1 MSHNLLFRHHA
12 GRMPGPARWY
22 LAVMVMLSLMLM
34 AAHFT
39 VQAYAQKVMQRTV
52 NAWLAPMAGQAA
64 QVRYRLLRGALTI
77 DDMRIGQGQRT
88 IHVSHIYLHASTN
101 AMLSKAVRM
110 TRVRLDGMNLSLP
123 RADLI
128 RWLQSTSSNV
138 MTEWLSVMN
147 HVDKLILVNGR
158 VRFTDE
164 KNPWQVRN
172 ISGHMAVDGFDLN
185 GNSSGGLIRLHGER
199 DHHSFNSITSWK
211 HMATARM
218 AHIMGLKVNSHGSN
232 SGLLNWHVD
241 WPHRR
246 FGFDGDVQLVDQP
259 GHGDMHIQGET
270 GPNGT
275 KVQVRC
281 SSISLAGLGEIL
293 PVVNGRIAQAGMWSG
308 NVRIGRQEKKEPW
321 VATMSGEVHGLNL
334 ASGDLPAWTIERMT
348 LNNAV
353 AQWPAHQ
360 LNVEQVQIYNM
371 DMALRSQLQSPGPA
385 RSPASPWHFQVVNLT
400 FENVRPAIGIH
411 GRAHRLIL
419 PSLKGSGHMEA
430 NGYTEL
436 DAVSEGEV
444 LWHIAGKGHLDGLFN
459 ADIKAENVPV
469 VQLRPLLPDF
479 SLPGSSGALQLSGNS
494 QFQVSLQTSH
504 DKLILKGQLTLAD
517 LMLSQ
522 GGDSFLAG
530 AIHIDIQ
537 QTGMLEIQRLTSIR
551 IDQWRYQVALRPI
564 PRTTE
569 LEAARETENQHK
581 KFSWQ
586 VDEIAAENG
595 IISVGSE
602 DAVWA
607 DHASFSLKNL
617 RAGTWSP
624 LVFNASVGGGNLHM
638 RGRIDLFSADTRI
651 KLNARLRDTLPFF
664 LNNWLTVSGSPSLI
678 RGRLDGSFHI
688 KPARGKSTY
697 TGGLNL
703 VLHQGQF
710 EHGTFP
716 QDPMLPL
723 TGYNIQALSERFG
736 RRGLLK
742 IDIPFKGDWR
752 AQPFSIEHLGFAALQ
767 AIKRQASSAKKIQG
781 NAQPASKTVSHVRL
795 QHGRAFSHNEHVRLW
810 QVVKA
815 LRKQPRLIVELL
827 PQLGNTP
834 LDKSLISRTRH
845 TQAMIE
851 HYMHKRGIARRRIYP
866 VWPVAEHRHGDI
878 TGIKIIARMP

>member
-39 VQAYAQKVMQRTV
+39 VQARAQKVMQRTV
-52 NAWLAPMAGQAA
+52 NAWLAPMAGQVA

-77 DDMRIGQGQRT
+77 DDMQVGQGQRA
-88 IHVSHIYLHASTN
+88 IHVSHIYLHASTS
-101 AMLSKAVRM
+101 AMLSKSIRV
-110 TRVRLDGMNLSLP
+110 TRVRLDGMNLSFP
-123 RADLI
+123 RADLT

-147 HVDKLILVNGR
+147 HVDELILVNGR

-172 ISGHMAVDGFDLN
+172 VSGRIAVDGFDLN

-199 DHHSFNSITSWK
+199 DHDSFNSVMNWK
-211 HMATARM
+211 NMATARLVR
-218 AHIMGLKVNSHGSN
+218 ILGLKTNLHGNS
-232 SGLLNWHVD
+232 SGLLNWHAD

-246 FGFDGDVQLVDQP
+246 FGFDGDIQLVDQP
-259 GHGDMHIQGET
+259 DHGDMHIQGEM
-270 GPNGT
+270 GPDNI
-275 KVQVRC
+275 KVQARC
-281 SSISLAGLGEIL
+281 SGISLAGLGDIL
-293 PVVNGRIAQAGMWSG
+293 PAVNGRLVQAGMWSG
-308 NVRIGRQEKKEPW
+308 DIQIERQEKNEPW
-321 VATMSGEVHGLNL
+321 VAAMSGEVHGLNL
-334 ASGDLPAWTIERMT
+334 VSGDLPAWTIEKMT

-360 LNVEQVQIYNM
+360 LNVERVQIYNM
-371 DMALRSQLQSPGPA
+371 DMELQSQLQSPGPTQP
-385 RSPASPWHFQVVNLT
+385 PASPWHFQVANLT

-411 GRAHRLIL
+411 ESTRRLIL
-419 PSLKGSGHMEA
+419 PPLKGSGHMEA
-430 NGYTEL
+430 NGYAEF
-436 DAVSEGEV
+436 DAVNEGEA
-444 LWHIAGKGHLDGLFN
+444 LWHVTGKGHLDGLFN

-469 VQLRPLLPDF
+469 VQLRPLLPGF

-494 QFQVSLQTSH
+494 RFQVSLQASH

-522 GGDSFLAG
+522 GGDTFLADT
-530 AIHIDIQ
+530 IHIDIQ
-537 QTGMLEIQRLTSIR
+537 QAGMLEIQRLASIR
-551 IDQWRYQVALRPI
+551 IDQWHYQAALHPI
-564 PRTTE
+564 PRTAE
-569 LEAARETENQHK
+569 PEAVRKIEPQHK

-586 VDEIAAENG
+586 VDEITAEHG
-595 IISVGSE
+595 VISVGSK

-607 DHASFSLKNL
+607 DYVSFSLKNL
-617 RAGTWSP
+617 RAGAWSP
-624 LVFNASVGGGNLHM
+624 LVLNASVGGGNLHV

-651 KLNARLRDTLPFF
+651 KLNARLRDALPFF
-664 LNNWLTVSGSPSLI
+664 LNNWLVISGSPSLI
-678 RGRLDGSFHI
+678 RGRLDGSFYI
-688 KPARGKSTY
+688 KPVRGKHTY

-710 EHGTFP
+710 EHGAFP
-716 QDPMLPL
+716 QDPMLSL
-723 TGYNIQALSERFG
+723 TGYNMQALSERLGRG
-736 RRGLLK
+736 RRLK

-752 AQPFSIEHLGFAALQ
+752 TQPFSIEHLGFAALK
-767 AIKRQASSAKKIQG
+767 AVKRQASSAKETQG
-781 NAQPASKTVSHVRL
+781 NAQPASKTVSHIRL
-795 QHGRAFSHNEHVRLW
+795 QHGRAFSHNEHLRLW
-810 QVVKA
+810 QVVKV

-834 LDKSLISRTRH
+834 LDESLISRTRH

-866 VWPVAEHRHGDI
+866 VWPTAEHRHGDI